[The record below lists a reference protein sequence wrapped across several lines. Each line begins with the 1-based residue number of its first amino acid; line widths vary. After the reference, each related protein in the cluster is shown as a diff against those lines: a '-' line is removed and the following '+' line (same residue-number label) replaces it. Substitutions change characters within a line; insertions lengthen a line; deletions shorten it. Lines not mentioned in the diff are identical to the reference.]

1 MRLDELLETHSWRVL
16 RAITRAHRRSF
27 DNHWTKAQA
36 VAQIRTLL
44 LDPDVVRRAVLSL
57 PENAKEALQTLV
69 ACEGAMPAPHFLD
82 QFGPLRPYRPWRED
96 SALAPWRNPLS
107 PAERLLFLGF
117 IFLRSDAKGE
127 GVTIPDE
134 LLPLLPTLPSPER
147 VPSAPNAYSRPDP
160 ILDIAH
166 LLAYVQGENV
176 TPFAGRWLT
185 PRHLRALD
193 AGLAHA
199 DPTVADARSELQTS
213 YVRFLHYLA
222 QSSGLVGAVGG
233 FLKPMP
239 TAWTWLD
246 GSESERWQ
254 ILWQGWQRD
263 LRSRPGRESL
273 WDRYRLPAQPAFVSA
288 VFEAVRSLPD
298 DVDLQEDAIE
308 LPSLALHVRRRCIGA
323 GVLPPEDDLLT
334 SLQALVTG
342 PFTWGRIANTD
353 SECNVVLTREGAWL
367 LETGAEGPDMRPPE
381 PATVHAVEDRLV
393 ILLPDPPDRP
403 PLRPMVTLALPS
415 IDRRTRHFTRQRF
428 VSLLANGVGRIGI
441 IELLR
446 KLTADALPSPVIER
460 LESWETEARGLSLRR
475 LTVLSVADTEILD
488 HLTHQRTI
496 RPVFREMLSPHHI
509 VVDPNQKDQLLR
521 ALRRRGHTP
530 VVEPG
535 ADLRAG
541 AHRRTPSPNGD
552 RAEGPSERRTPPA
565 TDEDLLDEGAAAHLW
580 LALRTYLNLADL
592 VELPAVPPVAL
603 LDLLEHIVSQERLAE
618 LEPLAEIARQRLNDA
633 IDGYS
638 AFPAPL
644 PGVDRAAIQAVLEQA
659 LQQPCPI
666 KIVYHTAGRG
676 ERTERVVEP
685 LRLDERGGARYLIA
699 YCRLR
704 HEERV
709 FRLNRIETAILED

>member
-1 MRLDELLETHSWRVL
+1 MRLDDLLETHSWHML

-69 ACEGAMPAPHFLD
+69 ACEGALPAPHFLG
-82 QFGPLRPYRPWRED
+82 QFGPLHPYRPWRDD
-96 SALAPWRNPLS
+96 SALAPWRNPVS

-117 IFLRSDAKGE
+117 IFLRSDAQGE
-127 GVTIPDE
+127 EVTIPDE
-134 LLPLLPTLPSPER
+134 LLPLLTTLPSPER
-147 VPSAPNAYSRPDP
+147 VPSAPDAYSTPDP

-185 PRHLRALD
+185 PRHLRALN

-222 QSSGLVGAVGG
+222 ESSGILGVVGG
-233 FLKPMP
+233 LLKPMP
-239 TAWTWLD
+239 IAWTWVD
-246 GSESERWQ
+246 GSEPERWE
-254 ILWQGWQRD
+254 ILWKGLQRD
-263 LRSRPGRESL
+263 LAHHPGQESL
-273 WDRYRLPAQPAFVSA
+273 WHRYRLPAQPAFVTTG
-288 VFEAVRSLPD
+288 FEALRSLVSN
-298 DVDLQEDAIE
+298 VDPQEHGIR
-308 LPSLALHVRRRCIGA
+308 LSSLVPYVRRRCIGA
-323 GVLPPEDDLLT
+323 GTLPPDDDILTPLQELLT
-334 SLQALVTG
+334 GPLTWAGVTH
-342 PFTWGRIANTD
+342 TD
-353 SECNVVLTREGAWL
+353 SETNVVLTPQGAWL
-367 LETGAEGPDMRPPE
+367 LGDAVEQPVTPPTK
-381 PATVHAVEDRLV
+381 PATVHDAEDRLV

-403 PLRPMVTLALPS
+403 PLRPMVTLALPA
-415 IDRRTRHFTRQRF
+415 IDRRTRHFRRQRF
-428 VSLLANGVGRIGI
+428 VSLLANGVGCIGI

-446 KLTADALPSPVIER
+446 KLTADALPSPVIKR

-488 HLTHQRTI
+488 HLTDQRTI
-496 RPVFREMLSPHHI
+496 RLMFREMLSPHHI
-509 VVDPNQKDQLLR
+509 VVDPNQTDQLLR

-535 ADLRAG
+535 ADLPAG
-541 AHRRTPSPNGD
+541 AHRRTPSPDGD
-552 RAEGPSERRTPPA
+552 RAAGQSERRTPPA
-565 TDEDLLDEGAAAHLW
+565 TDEGLLDEGAAAHLW
-580 LALRTYLNLADL
+580 LVLRTYLNLADL
-592 VELPAVPPVAL
+592 VELPTVPPVAL
-603 LDLLEHIVSQERLAE
+603 LDYLKHLVRREQLAE

-638 AFPAPL
+638 PFPAPL

-666 KIVYHTAGRG
+666 RIVYHTAGRG

-685 LRLDERGGARYLIA
+685 LRLDERGGAHYLIA

-709 FRLNRIETAILED
+709 FRLDRIETAILED